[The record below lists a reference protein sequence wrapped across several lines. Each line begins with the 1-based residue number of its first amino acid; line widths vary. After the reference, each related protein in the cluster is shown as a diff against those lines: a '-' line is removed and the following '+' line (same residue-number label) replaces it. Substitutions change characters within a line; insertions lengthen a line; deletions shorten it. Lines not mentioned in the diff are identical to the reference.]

1 MARRATQQA
10 AQAHKDREGASLE
23 QQAANAKVERGKK
36 CADELQAA
44 ITAIS
49 AKWNCEAVLVVQI
62 GGELRPLEQV
72 LSLPVSLT
80 AIPLDIAPA
89 PVKAEPPASTNGVHK
104 D

>member
-1 MARRATQQA
+1 MSRRATAVA
-10 AQAHKDREGASLE
+10 AQAHLSREGASLE
-23 QQAANAKVERGKK
+23 QQAAQAKAERGKR

-49 AKWNCEAVLVVQI
+49 AKHHCEAVLVVQI
-62 GGELRPLEQV
+62 GGELRPLTQV

-80 AIPLDIAPA
+80 AIPLDIAP
-89 PVKAEPPASTNGVHK
+89 VKAEPPSTNGVHK

>member
-1 MARRATQQA
+1 MSRRATQQA
-10 AQAHKDREGASLE
+10 AQSHKSREGASLE
-23 QQAANAKVERGKK
+23 QQAAQAKAERGKK

-62 GGELRPLEQV
+62 GSELSPLTQV

-89 PVKAEPPASTNGVHK
+89 KVEPPSTNGVHK